1 MFFSRK
7 YPQWKNGTFFQFRVY
22 FFQPII
28 IAFELNVIALQGKIF
43 TPSSGR
49 DTALTMGKY
58 KALSEM
64 KDIREMGEAVA
75 LALTQA
81 DKSVEN

>member
-1 MFFSRK
+1 M
-7 YPQWKNGTFFQFRVY
+7 G
-22 FFQPII
+22 
-28 IAFELNVIALQGKIF
+28 
-43 TPSSGR
+43 

-58 KALSEM
+58 KALSEI

>member
-1 MFFSRK
+1 M
-7 YPQWKNGTFFQFRVY
+7 G
-22 FFQPII
+22 
-28 IAFELNVIALQGKIF
+28 
-43 TPSSGR
+43 

-58 KALSEM
+58 KALSEI

-81 DKSVEN
+81 DKSVKTNYLSQQEILCLAGVQRQILSPCHQFQ